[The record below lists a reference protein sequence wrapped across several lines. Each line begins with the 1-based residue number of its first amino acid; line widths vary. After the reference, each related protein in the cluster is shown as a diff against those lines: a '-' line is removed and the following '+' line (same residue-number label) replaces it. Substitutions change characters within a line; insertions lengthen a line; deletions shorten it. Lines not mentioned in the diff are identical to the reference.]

1 MNHKEKLLQVYKQA
15 TNAEDIKS
23 EIPDTYKDFISKIA
37 NNCTRLKGV
46 YTVLITLLV
55 HKTLNPDQDIRFHQ
69 AQIGGFSGRNID
81 KQYITPTL
89 QELGLPAMAESG
101 WLTRSLEQPKPYT
114 LDYPGKIGNKS
125 VKEAFLNLI
134 DWVQKNPD
142 KAELVLRILLGQVI
156 QNTNFTKIE
165 ITKIENNARL
175 NIKLIVNS
183 LEEHFNFNYKTH
195 GASKLPVLAFYAI
208 YQIFIEEVERY
219 KLCALKKLASH
230 TASDLTSRS
239 AGDIEVFDEN
249 NKLFEAVEIK
259 HGKKI
264 DIQMIRIVKEK
275 IVKYNPQ
282 RYCVF
287 SSSDIEKSDSEL
299 IDMEISEID
308 NNHGCQIIIN
318 GTIPTLKYYL
328 RLISS
333 LDIFI
338 NKYSL
343 LIEADSEL
351 QIDHKIKW
359 NEILSEHFGIYYG
372 DQKIGD

>member
-134 DWVQKNPD
+134 DWVQKNSD
-142 KAELVLRILLGQVI
+142 KAELVLRILLWQVI

-208 YQIFIEEVERY
+208 YQILIEEVERY
-219 KLCALKKLASH
+219 KLCTLKKLASH

-259 HGKKI
+259 QGKKI
-264 DIQMIRIVKEK
+264 DIQIIRIVKEK
-275 IVKYNPQ
+275 IVKYHPQ
-282 RYCVF
+282 RYC
-287 SSSDIEKSDSEL
+287 
-299 IDMEISEID
+299 
-308 NNHGCQIIIN
+308 III
-318 GTIPTLKYYL
+318 
-328 RLISS
+328 
-333 LDIFI
+333 
-338 NKYSL
+338 
-343 LIEADSEL
+343 
-351 QIDHKIKW
+351 
-359 NEILSEHFGIYYG
+359 
-372 DQKIGD
+372 

>member
-1 MNHKEKLLQVYKQA
+1 MNHKEKLLQVYQISA
-15 TNAEDIKS
+15 NLEDIQG

-37 NNCTRLKGV
+37 KNCTRLKGV

-114 LDYPGKIGNKS
+114 LDYPGKIGNKL

-156 QNTNFTKIE
+156 QNTNSNQIE
-165 ITKIENNARL
+165 ITKICNNK
-175 NIKLIVNS
+175 KLDIRVIVDS

-208 YQIFIEEVERY
+208 YQILIEEVERY
-219 KLCALKKLASH
+219 KLCTLKKLASH

-259 HGKKI
+259 QGKKI
-264 DIQMIRIVKEK
+264 DIQIIRIVKEK

-282 RYCVF
+282 RYCIF
-287 SSSDIEKSDSEL
+287 SSSDIYNPDAQL
-299 IDMEISEID
+299 IDTEISEIAK
-308 NNHGCQIIIN
+308 NYGCQVIIN

-328 RLISS
+328 RLITS
-333 LDIFI
+333 LDNFI
-338 NKYSL
+338 NKYSRF
-343 LIEADSEL
+343 IESDSEL
-351 QIDHKIKW
+351 QVNHKIKW
-359 NEILSEHFGIYYG
+359 NEILSKHFDISYG
-372 DQKIGD
+372 DQKISD

>member
-1 MNHKEKLLQVYKQA
+1 MNHKEKLLQAYEKS
-15 TNAEDIKS
+15 TNVEDIKDV
-23 EIPDTYKDFISKIA
+23 IPATQQGFITQIAKNCYQSKA
-37 NNCTRLKGV
+37 V

-55 HKTLNPDQDIRFHQ
+55 YKTLNPEQDIRFHQ

-101 WLTRSLEQPKPYT
+101 WLTRSLEQPYPYT

-134 DWVQKNPD
+134 DWVQKKPD
-142 KAELVLRILLGQVI
+142 KAELVLIILLREVI
-156 QNTNFTKIE
+156 QNTKLNQVQIIKIGSDE
-165 ITKIENNARL
+165 KL
-175 NIKLIVNS
+175 NIRNILDI

-219 KLCALKKLASH
+219 KLCTLKKLASH

-259 HGKKI
+259 HGKEI
-264 DIQMIRIVKEK
+264 DLQMIRIAKEK

-282 RYCVF
+282 RYCIF
-287 SSSDIEKSDSEL
+287 SSYDIKNSESES
-299 IDMEISEID
+299 IDIEISEIAK
-308 NNHGCQIIIN
+308 NYECQLIVN
-318 GTIPTLKYYL
+318 GTIPTFKYYL
-328 RLISS
+328 RLIAS
-333 LDIFI
+333 LDNFI
-338 NKYSL
+338 NKYSTL
-343 LIEADSEL
+343 VESDPEL
-351 QIDHKIKW
+351 QANHKIKW
-359 NEILSEHFGIYYG
+359 NEILSKHLAT
-372 DQKIGD
+372 

>member
-15 TNAEDIKS
+15 TNAEDIQS
-23 EIPDTYKDFISKIA
+23 EIPETYKDFISKIA

-55 HKTLNPDQDIRFHQ
+55 HKTLNPNQDIRFHQ

-81 KQYITPTL
+81 TQYITPTL

-156 QNTNFTKIE
+156 QNTNSNKIE
-165 ITKIENNARL
+165 ITKLENNAKL
-175 NIKLIVNS
+175 NIRVIVDC

-208 YQIFIEEVERY
+208 YQILIEEVERY
-219 KLCALKKLASH
+219 KLCTLKNLASH

-259 HGKKI
+259 QGKKI
-264 DIQMIRIVKEK
+264 DIQMIHIAKEK
-275 IVKYNPQ
+275 IVKYHPQ
-282 RYCVF
+282 RYCIF
-287 SSSDIEKSDSEL
+287 SSSDISSLDTEL
-299 IDMEISEID
+299 IDIKISEIAKKY
-308 NNHGCQIIIN
+308 GCQVIIN
-318 GTIPTLKYYL
+318 GTIPTLRYYL
-328 RLISS
+328 RLITS
-333 LDIFI
+333 LDNFI
-338 NKYSL
+338 NKYSR
-343 LIEADSEL
+343 LIESDSEL
-351 QIDHKIKW
+351 QVNHKIKW
-359 NEILSEHFGIYYG
+359 NEILSKHFDISYE
-372 DQKIGD
+372 DQKIDD

>member
-134 DWVQKNPD
+134 DWIQKNPD
-142 KAELVLRILLGQVI
+142 KAELALRILLGQVI

-208 YQIFIEEVERY
+208 YQILIEEVERY
-219 KLCALKKLASH
+219 KLCTLKKLASH

-264 DIQMIRIVKEK
+264 DIQIIRIVKEK

>member
-1 MNHKEKLLQVYKQA
+1 MNHKEKLLQVYKKA
-15 TNAEDIKS
+15 TNTEDIQC

-134 DWVQKNPD
+134 DWIQKNPD
-142 KAELVLRILLGQVI
+142 KAELALRILLGQVI

-175 NIKLIVNS
+175 NIKLIVDG

-219 KLCALKKLASH
+219 KLCTLKKLASH

-264 DIQMIRIVKEK
+264 DIQIIRIVKEK

-338 NKYSL
+338 NKYSI
-343 LIEADSEL
+343 LIESDSEL
-351 QIDHKIKW
+351 QITHKIKW
-359 NEILSEHFGIYYG
+359 NEILSEHFGISYG